1 MTDRGELNE
10 LSRQIIGAAI
20 DVHRN
25 LGPGLLETAY
35 EACLEYELSQRGMV
49 VERQKQLP
57 IVYKKVV
64 VDAAFRLDLVVNEKV
79 IVELKAVEQVY
90 PIHKAQ
96 LLTYLKL
103 SGLELGLLI
112 NFNVRILKDGV
123 NRVIYDK
130 K

>member
-1 MTDRGELNE
+1 MTDRGELN
-10 LSRQIIGAAI
+10 LISRQIIGAAI
-20 DVHRN
+20 EVHRT

-35 EACLEYELSQRGMV
+35 ESCLEYELSQRGMT

-57 IVYKKVV
+57 IEYKTVV
-64 VDAAFRLDLVVNEKV
+64 IDAAFRLDLLVNEKV

-103 SGLELGLLI
+103 SGLKLGLLI
-112 NFNVRILKDGV
+112 NFNVKVLRDGV
-123 NRVIYDK
+123 SRVIHDRR
-130 K
+130 

>member
-1 MTDRGELNE
+1 MTDREELNE
-10 LSRQIIGAAI
+10 ISKQIIGAAI
-20 DVHRN
+20 EVHRT
-25 LGPGLLETAY
+25 LGPGLVESAY
-35 EACLEYELSQRGMV
+35 ESCLEYELSQRGMT

-57 IVYKKVV
+57 IEYKTVV
-64 VDAAFRLDLVVNEKV
+64 IDAAFRLDLVVNEKV

-112 NFNVRILKDGV
+112 NFNVRILRDGV
-123 NRVIYDK
+123 SRVIHNK
-130 K
+130 R